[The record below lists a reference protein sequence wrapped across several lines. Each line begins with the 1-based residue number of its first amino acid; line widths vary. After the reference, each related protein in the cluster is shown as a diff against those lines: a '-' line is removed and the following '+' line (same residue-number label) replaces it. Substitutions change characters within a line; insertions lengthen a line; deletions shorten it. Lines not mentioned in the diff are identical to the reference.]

1 MIKPIKL
8 IEVKSEIGA
17 GTRGASMGV
26 DAIKIA
32 ALDFGSNFF
41 KKFKAVEVQNENH
54 LLLEPVVNDYAKRI
68 KGIHTLNERLA
79 NEIKKTLS
87 SDEVPIVLAG
97 DHSSALGTI
106 TGIKWLFQKTYWCYL
121 D

>member
-1 MIKPIKL
+1 MKSQKITSMIKPIKL

-41 KKFKAVEVQNENH
+41 KKFKGVEVQNENQ
-54 LLLEPVVNDYAKRI
+54 LLLEPVVIPNPAP
-68 KGIHTLNERLA
+68 L
-79 NEIKKTLS
+79 
-87 SDEVPIVLAG
+87 P
-97 DHSSALGTI
+97 
-106 TGIKWLFQKTYWCYL
+106 
-121 D
+121 

>member
-1 MIKPIKL
+1 MKSQKITSMIKPIKL

-41 KKFKAVEVQNENH
+41 KKFNIC
-54 LLLEPVVNDYAKRI
+54 KR
-68 KGIHTLNERLA
+68 
-79 NEIKKTLS
+79 
-87 SDEVPIVLAG
+87 
-97 DHSSALGTI
+97 
-106 TGIKWLFQKTYWCYL
+106 LFFSF
-121 D
+121 